1 MASGTAIRALIAALL
16 IGAALVSI
24 GVSSHQIARR
34 HGSEDFAATVRARLA
49 SPAADA
55 PSLGREN
62 AAVTFVEFADFQ
74 SDDCG
79 RAAPMARNLIRMYPD
94 RARFEFRQFPSSQHP
109 DAYLAAEA
117 SLAANAQGM
126 FWEFHDVLFA
136 NPHDLSREA
145 LERYAAEVGLDV
157 NAFRHAL
164 DTRQFADDVNADVA
178 LGRHMRVREVPSVFV
193 NGEPVSVPYG
203 VAELTQLVQSAAPQP
218 R

>member
-1 MASGTAIRALIAALL
+1 
-16 IGAALVSI
+16 
-24 GVSSHQIARR
+24 
-34 HGSEDFAATVRARLA
+34 
-49 SPAADA
+49 
-55 PSLGREN
+55 
-62 AAVTFVEFADFQ
+62 VTFVEFADFQ

-79 RAAPMARNLIRMYPD
+79 RAAPMARNLHRMYPE

-117 SLAANAQGM
+117 SLAANAQGK

-145 LERYAAEVGLDV
+145 LERYAASVGMDV
-157 NAFRHAL
+157 KAFRHAL

-193 NGEPVSVPYG
+193 NGEPADVPYG
-203 VAELTQLVQSAAPQP
+203 DAELTQLVQAALGSGGSH
-218 R
+218 